1 MNPLMATAER
11 IERILHSELD
21 RTHRLYKAEAANFRS
36 VLRDIPSGIPHP
48 NSDVRIMFR
57 FSVKWRGS
65 VPPIVSVPPLRGGD
79 FQGIRVYRSDAFW
92 GRARKATPRARHRL
106 DEPTGLSLGM
116 VASLQSQRPFR
127 SAMSL

>member
-48 NSDVRIMFR
+48 NSDV
-57 FSVKWRGS
+57 
-65 VPPIVSVPPLRGGD
+65 
-79 FQGIRVYRSDAFW
+79 
-92 GRARKATPRARHRL
+92 
-106 DEPTGLSLGM
+106 
-116 VASLQSQRPFR
+116 
-127 SAMSL
+127 